1 MLKDQLVLIYFFPE
15 EPQTMAALIHH
26 TLEKA
31 ISLQYKYIH
40 TEKILINITKCVIS
54 LTNSNMIKSISIY
67 AVVVFNIS
75 SLPSLQQHNTRHTV
89 SSAEQFAT
97 LINIFFI
104 TFHISM
110 VYMLPLVL
118 RKYFN

>member
-40 TEKILINITKCVIS
+40 MEKNPYQYNKMCNIT
-54 LTNSNMIKSISIY
+54 Y
-67 AVVVFNIS
+67 
-75 SLPSLQQHNTRHTV
+75 QQ
-89 SSAEQFAT
+89 
-97 LINIFFI
+97 
-104 TFHISM
+104 
-110 VYMLPLVL
+110 
-118 RKYFN
+118 